1 MSDGSSFELRSIGQV
16 AINVQDL
23 ERAIEFYRD
32 VLGLEFLFSAPPQM
46 AFFDCGGVRLLL
58 GVQEEEGF
66 NHPAS
71 ILYYRVDDIDV
82 THQGLLTRGASFERA
97 PMAVHRTEESEL
109 WLAFLRDSEGNLLAL
124 MSEVPVA

>member
-1 MSDGSSFELRSIGQV
+1 MSDGPSFELRAIGQV
-16 AINVQDL
+16 AINVHDL

-58 GVQEEEGF
+58 GMPADQESD
-66 NHPAS
+66 HPAS
-71 ILYYRVDDIDV
+71 ILYYRVDDIHV
-82 THQGLLTRGASFERA
+82 AHQGLMAKGAAFERE
-97 PMAVHRTEESEL
+97 PVAVHRTEESEL